1 VYKQR
6 NYRSLAAKTSNLCPV
21 ASAIK
26 AVQLVPRGKKSNYV
40 TVVLIKQHFSNSP
53 VSRRR
58 NLGKRGTAVPPRP
71 GNGLSLVFHR
81 ERVALHVQNV
91 RSTYFLSVSM
101 NVSNSTDILQHSA
114 FLLCDEEQ
122 LVLIMWPSG
131 SESELLF
138 GFWSE
143 ECVLQARRTHAPC
156 PFLDGG

>member
-1 VYKQR
+1 VSRRLRHKGGPISTAR
-6 NYRSLAAKTSNLCPV
+6 
-21 ASAIK
+21 
-26 AVQLVPRGKKSNYV
+26 KKSNYV

-71 GNGLSLVFHR
+71 GNGLSLVR
-81 ERVALHVQNV
+81 AGRSYVQNV

-138 GFWSE
+138 GFRSE

-156 PFLDGG
+156 SFLDGG